1 MRFEESKMKER
12 EHIDL
17 TEELIEQI
25 NADDIIAITLCG
37 GGGMGDLGAIELVD
51 KDLKVFYTHRK
62 KIDDGKLEKLIPF
75 IKTIEVEWDNFKGLT
90 LGWEGLYTG
99 CGNCLLLRSEFKE
112 PLLKC
117 MEDNYYDEN
126 SELPYMTELYL
137 YWYDALKAVL
147 KNEEF
152 ININEFN

>member
-1 MRFEESKMKER
+1 MIER

-37 GGGMGDLGAIELVD
+37 GGGIGDLGAIELVN
-51 KDLKVFYTHRK
+51 KNLEVFYLHRGD
-62 KIDDGKLEKLIPF
+62 IDDDELEKLIPF
-75 IKTIEVEWDNFKGLT
+75 IHTLKVEYDDFRGLT

-99 CGNCLLLRSEFKE
+99 CGNCLLLRSELKE
-112 PLLKC
+112 PLLKY
-117 MEDNYYDEN
+117 MKDNYYDEN
-126 SELPYMTELYL
+126 SELPYVTELYL

-152 ININEFN
+152 IYINELD